1 MKNEAFFF
9 WSMVLG
15 TPIILIIALI
25 YLRINPLISLL
36 LSAIQVGYCVLL
48 YLTARGVRTAD
59 AIPKY
64 AKYFVIF
71 GAIVFIVALFNL

>member
-1 MKNEAFFF
+1 MKGQVFFF

-15 TPIILIIALI
+15 TPII
-25 YLRINPLISLL
+25 YLRFNPLISLL

-48 YLTARGVRTAD
+48 YLSARGVRTAD

-64 AKYFVIF
+64 AKYFVLC
-71 GAIVFIVALFNL
+71 GVIVFIITLFNL